1 MLENHCMGTQPNFNA
16 QKFPEGHIWTE
27 PWRPSKKYWDGPEVI
42 QKVFI
47 SPSLFYNNPVQCTHS
62 GAWRLDTC
70 VMSLQSAHKEN
81 TSTYTQNSYRHL
93 SKIVNTG

>member
-16 QKFPEGHIWTE
+16 QRFPEGHIWTE

-47 SPSLFYNNPVQCTHS
+47 SP
-62 GAWRLDTC
+62 
-70 VMSLQSAHKEN
+70 
-81 TSTYTQNSYRHL
+81 
-93 SKIVNTG
+93 